1 MSIFNKVHERR
12 SSASVKWDMMNV
24 VYNLKDTTEL
34 LPMWVADMDFPPP
47 AALTEALKTRLE
59 HPIFGYTF
67 ADDDV
72 KNSIVHWYN
81 TRHQWTIDPN
91 TIIFQ
96 PGVVPAIATVIETFT
111 EAGDKIGMSTPAYP
125 PFTNVPAAQQREV
138 VTCELTEQDG
148 HYTMDFDKLEEIFR
162 SGIKLFVLC
171 NPHNPIGIVWSPE
184 ELEQLV
190 ALCIQYDVY
199 LLSDEIHADISILK
213 SYTPVLTLANANEAK
228 IITCIAPTKTF
239 NIAGIHAAMIV
250 APDRKL
256 YTAIEKNTQAHGNL
270 GLNTFAS
277 TAVKAVYTDGAP
289 WLDELL
295 SYLKNN
301 MEYVVKELNA
311 IEGLKV
317 EIPDATY
324 LMWIDYRK
332 TGIEEKELMGRL
344 LSVGQVAL
352 DPGTKYGEAGRGFLR
367 INVACP
373 FELLQ
378 DGVERIKR
386 TMATFE

>member
-67 ADDDV
+67 ADNDV

-81 TRHQWTIDPN
+81 TRHQWTIDSN

-148 HYTMDFDKLEEIFR
+148 HYTMDFEKLEEIFR

-199 LLSDEIHADISILK
+199 LLSDEIHADISIQK

-250 APDRKL
+250 TPDRKL

-332 TGIEEKELMGRL
+332 TGIEEKELMARL

-378 DGVERIKR
+378 DGVQRIKR